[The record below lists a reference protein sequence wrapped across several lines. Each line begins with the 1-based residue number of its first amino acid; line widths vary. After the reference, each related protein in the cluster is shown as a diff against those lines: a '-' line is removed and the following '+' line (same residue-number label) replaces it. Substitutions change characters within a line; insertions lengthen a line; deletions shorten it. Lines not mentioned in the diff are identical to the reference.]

1 MLSPDDLKDRTK
13 RFAVSV
19 MKLVAGGSHSVSGQV
34 IVKQLI
40 RSATSVGAN
49 YRSAC
54 RARSKAE
61 FIAKLQIALEESDE
75 TLYWLELLKE
85 LRLSD
90 QFELEKVYAEGNE
103 LTAIF
108 VSALKTSRTRYQ

>member
-1 MLSPDDLKDRTK
+1 MPSPDDLKDRTK

-19 MKLVAGGSHSVSGQV
+19 IRLVEGNSLPIAGQV
-34 IVKQLI
+34 IVRQLI
-40 RSATSVGAN
+40 RSAMSVRAN

-61 FIAKLQIALEESDE
+61 FISKLHIVLEESDE
-75 TLYWLELLKE
+75 SLYWLELWRE
-85 LRLSD
+85 LRLPN
-90 QFELEKVYAEGNE
+90 QAQLEAVYAEGNE

-108 VSALKTSRTRYQ
+108 VAALKTARSRNQ